1 MRPHTRHRARL
12 WALVAFVACLV
23 LSGHARAE
31 DRLTVR
37 GQYYREDSTRVLQ
50 PLISFSKDLPDE
62 RVTVGVDYL
71 MDVISSASI
80 AAAAGALGGDM
91 VFTEMRHE
99 ATFRVGSQ
107 LGPWGFGSFFRY
119 SNETDYSS
127 RALGFSFSRELRQR
141 TITLSGAYSYTNDRH
156 FRILPNVP
164 GARSPWKS
172 KVFNDGGAY
181 VDGPSNLVQV
191 HYGNLGYTHV
201 LTRKLLA
208 SLQVEGSV
216 GTGPQENAYRT
227 VGNDTPEVHPLL
239 RQRVAASGSLYYFI
253 PRARLTLEPH
263 YRFYADDWDI
273 QAHKAEARVHVRV
286 AKHLRLRARYRYYLQ
301 SEAFFFQRDQGAYAP
316 TDRYR
321 TADPKMGDYDSH
333 TVGIQVTW
341 HLDGLARFRRLEWL
355 DGAYLQA
362 TYNHLFVDVDEYR
375 FGNARIGSLAY
386 SMSF

>member
-1 MRPHTRHRARL
+1 MRLRL
-12 WALVAFVACLV
+12 TIAILTLLCVALFSAP
-23 LSGHARAE
+23 ARAE

-62 RVTVGVDYL
+62 RATVGVDYL

-80 AAAAGALGGDM
+80 AAAAAALGGDQ

-99 ATFRVGSQ
+99 ATLRVGSK
-107 LGPWGFGSFFRY
+107 LGPWGFGSFFRL

-141 TITLSGAYSYTNDRH
+141 TITLSSAYSYTNDRH

-164 GARSPWKS
+164 GARSPWRS
-172 KVFNDGGAY
+172 KVFNDEGAY
-181 VDGPSNLVQV
+181 VDGPTNLVQV
-191 HYGNLGYTHV
+191 HYANVGYAHV
-201 LTRKLLA
+201 LTKKLLLA
-208 SLQVEGSV
+208 TQLEGTV

-239 RQRVAASGSLYYFI
+239 RRRVAASGSLYYHL

-263 YRFYADDWDI
+263 YRFYADDWDVI
-273 QAHKAEARVHVRV
+273 AHKADARIHVRPL
-286 AKHLRLRARYRYYLQ
+286 KNLRLRARYRYYVQ
-301 SEAFFFQRDQGAYAP
+301 SRSFFFFRNQANYGA

-333 TVGIQVTW
+333 TVGLQVTW
-341 HLDGLARFRRLEWL
+341 HLDGLARFKALSWLE
-355 DGAYLQA
+355 GAFLQA
-362 TYNHLFVDVDEYR
+362 TYNHLFVDEREYR
-375 FGNARIGSLAY
+375 FGDARIGSLAY
-386 SMSF
+386 SMAF

>member
-1 MRPHTRHRARL
+1 MRLRL
-12 WALVAFVACLV
+12 ATFVLTLLCVALF
-23 LSGHARAE
+23 STHARAE

-50 PLISFSKDLPDE
+50 PLISFTKDLPDE
-62 RVTVGVDYL
+62 RATVGVDYL

-80 AAAAGALGGDM
+80 AAAAGALGGDR

-99 ATFRVGSQ
+99 ATLRAGSK
-107 LGPWGFGSFFRY
+107 LGPWGLGTFLRL

-127 RALGFSFSRELRQR
+127 RSLGFSFSRELRQR

-164 GARSPWKS
+164 GARSPWNS
-172 KVFNDGGAY
+172 KVFNDEGAY

-191 HYGNLGYTHV
+191 HYGNVGYAHV
-201 LTRKLLA
+201 LTPKLLVA
-208 SLQVEGSV
+208 TQLEATV

-239 RQRVAASGSLYYFI
+239 RRRFAASGSLYYHL

-263 YRFYADDWDI
+263 YRYYADDWSI
-273 QAHKAEARVHVRV
+273 QAHKPEARLHIRAMKNLRFRV
-286 AKHLRLRARYRYYLQ
+286 RYRYYAQ
-301 SEAFFFQRDQGAYAP
+301 SGSFFFRRNQGNYGP

-333 TVGIQVTW
+333 TAGIQVTW
-341 HLDGLARFRRLEWL
+341 HLDGLARFKGLGWL
-355 DGAYLQA
+355 DGAFLQA
-362 TYNHLFVDVDEYR
+362 TYNHLFVDEAEYR

-386 SMSF
+386 SMAF